1 MMVML
6 SWVGFWINREAT
18 SDRIALGKMLIGTS
32 REGFLVT
39 ICVLQYMHSL
49 VYFHPNL
56 GVWIATRRKIKIKL
70 KARIL

>member
-39 ICVLQYMHSL
+39 ICVLRYALFGLFSSKFRSWDS
-49 VYFHPNL
+49 YKK
-56 GVWIATRRKIKIKL
+56 KIKRML

>member
-39 ICVLQYMHSL
+39 ICALQYALFGLFSSKFRSQDIL
-49 VYFHPNL
+49 QEE
-56 GVWIATRRKIKIKL
+56 KL
-70 KARIL
+70 K